1 VRPDPILLEVVRN
14 RLTAIADEMELSLL
28 RAAYSTIVKEG
39 LDASAAIFDPAGQV
53 IAQAA
58 AIPIHLGC
66 LIPAVEQVLSSF
78 PRAGMRPGDV
88 YALNDPYQGGTHL
101 PDVVLVMPVF
111 AADRLVALTT
121 TMCHHQ
127 EMGGMVP
134 GSLPPNA
141 TDLFQEGLRIP
152 PLKLVDRGQIVEPI
166 VAILRA
172 NVRVPE
178 AVLGDLRAQL
188 AACEVGRRR
197 LVELVEAHGPDGF
210 AALCDELIR
219 RSELLTRERVAAIP
233 DGTYRFV
240 DYMDDD
246 GVNVGRPVRIEVA
259 VTVDGSELQVDF
271 AGTSRQ
277 LDGPYNCVR
286 SSVLSAVYYVLRAV
300 TGPGPDRPAGPA
312 GPAPARPRVLPRVIP
327 PGPAPRRPVSP

>member
-1 VRPDPILLEVVRN
+1 MARAPADPILLEVVRN

-66 LIPAVEQVLSSF
+66 LIPAVEQVLASF
-78 PRAGMRPGDV
+78 PREGMRPGDV

-101 PDVVLVMPVF
+101 PDLVLVMPVF

-127 EMGGMVP
+127 EMGGMVA

-152 PLKLVDRGQIVEPI
+152 PLKLVDRGEPNET
-166 VAILRA
+166 VLSILRA
-172 NVRVPE
+172 NVRV
-178 AVLGDLRAQL
+178 
-188 AACEVGRRR
+188 
-197 LVELVEAHGPDGF
+197 
-210 AALCDELIR
+210 
-219 RSELLTRERVAAIP
+219 
-233 DGTYRFV
+233 
-240 DYMDDD
+240 
-246 GVNVGRPVRIEVA
+246 
-259 VTVDGSELQVDF
+259 
-271 AGTSRQ
+271 
-277 LDGPYNCVR
+277 
-286 SSVLSAVYYVLRAV
+286 
-300 TGPGPDRPAGPA
+300 
-312 GPAPARPRVLPRVIP
+312 
-327 PGPAPRRPVSP
+327 

>member
-1 VRPDPILLEVVRN
+1 
-14 RLTAIADEMELSLL
+14 MELSLL

-39 LDASAAIFDPAGQV
+39 LDASAAVFDPRGQV

-66 LIPAVEQVLSSF
+66 LIPAVEQVITSF
-78 PRAGMRPGDV
+78 PVGTMAPGDV

-111 AADRLVALTT
+111 AGDRLVALTT

-152 PLKLVDRGQIVEPI
+152 PLKLVDRGESNETVL
-166 VAILRA
+166 VILRA
-172 NVRVPE
+172 NVRVPD
-178 AVLGDLRAQL
+178 AVMGDLRAQL

-197 LVELVEAHGPDGF
+197 LVELVERDGADAF
-210 AALCDELIR
+210 AELCDELIR
-219 RSELLTRERVAAIP
+219 RSELLTRERIAAIP

-246 GVNVGRPVRIEVA
+246 GVNLGRAVRIAAA
-259 VTVDGSELQVDF
+259 VTVAGDELHVDF
-271 AGTSRQ
+271 AGTSPQ

-286 SSVLSAVYYVLRAV
+286 SSTLSAVYYVVRAV
-300 TGPGPDRPAGPA
+300 TGPD
-312 GPAPARPRVLPRVIP
+312 IP
-327 PGPAPRRPVSP
+327 NNA